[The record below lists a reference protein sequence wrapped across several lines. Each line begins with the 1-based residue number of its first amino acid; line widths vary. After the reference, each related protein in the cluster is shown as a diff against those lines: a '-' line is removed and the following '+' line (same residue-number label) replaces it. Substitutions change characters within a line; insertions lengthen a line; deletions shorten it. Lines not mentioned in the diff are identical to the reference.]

1 MAGASA
7 QRGERD
13 VMPCHNCLAR
23 VPSRP
28 ARVSSRPVP
37 GGLSSSYQFPLGTD
51 KKAALEGGPSYQ
63 QIKCRITGN
72 GAYPNRPAGARGPLR
87 AARGSLPMG
96 PAGFGVVVHG
106 SKAAGA
112 RP

>member
-1 MAGASA
+1 MAGTGE

-13 VMPCHNCLAR
+13 VMPCHN
-23 VPSRP
+23 RP

-87 AARGSLPMG
+87 QGTT
-96 PAGFGVVVHG
+96 
-106 SKAAGA
+106 A
-112 RP
+112 RPEGRGGEQHEQHH